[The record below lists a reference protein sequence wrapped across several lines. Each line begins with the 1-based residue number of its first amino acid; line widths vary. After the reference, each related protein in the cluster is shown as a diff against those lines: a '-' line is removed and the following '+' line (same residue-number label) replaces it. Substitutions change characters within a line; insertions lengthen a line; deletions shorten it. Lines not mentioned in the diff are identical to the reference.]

1 MKDKIFEVI
10 NYGNSLLSKGTLLFG
25 LTIKPAQFEVF
36 NLKLRELK
44 WLNIESVNTIKD
56 IMEIEITDYN
66 DLITKEYKNPLSNLN
81 KFALAYWTGDL
92 FFSKQSLIKS
102 YIRNINMKLDFLM
115 HEIY

>member
-25 LTIKPAQFEVF
+25 LTIKPAQFEIYNF
-36 NLKLRELK
+36 KLRELK
-44 WLNIESVNTIKD
+44 RINAESVAAIKE
-56 IMEIEITDYN
+56 ITEIEITDYN
-66 DLITKEYKNPLSNLN
+66 ELITKEYKNPLTNLN

-92 FFSKQSLIKS
+92 FLSKQSLIKS
-102 YIRNINMKLDFLM
+102 YIRNINMKLDFLL